1 MRDDGAHLELKL
13 RRPNDLIGCDLVLWS
28 ARSGLRIVQS
38 ADSLVSDDEGVSQ
51 TFEVFLPDG
60 FGAPDVLALSFRGEL
75 MGSWCFSGNEVWQ
88 SPPNVDVETARQWAA
103 FFRWCRLPF
112 NWNAFSGFFGALLR
126 SHPLMLDALFTREPS
141 DGLRRTTTIHGDDVL
156 LRSLRLFVDR
166 SLPEFREWIGAPS
179 VAQAWMQPDRYRRLA
194 RVHPMLARTVFHTLA
209 NRWPATQ
216 PDWQKFELEVV
227 PALRARFGDALDKRY
242 LENVIEKW
250 LAGEDAASAEMH
262 ALLCDEVFEQWFWQ
276 GWLQPK

>member
-1 MRDDGAHLELKL
+1 
-13 RRPNDLIGCDLVLWS
+13 
-28 ARSGLRIVQS
+28 
-38 ADSLVSDDEGVSQ
+38 
-51 TFEVFLPDG
+51 
-60 FGAPDVLALSFRGEL
+60 LSFRGEL